1 MSCLRVEGS
10 GTLRLTE
17 VPGCAQKASG
27 QVGEEDDS
35 VYSASVPSQLIPSGA
50 ERLPSEEPFRETEDA
65 GQLPQERKGLSFA
78 SSLLPSSSSAIPP
91 SCASRP
97 PLTAPV
103 HRFAKDADISKLP
116 LSRIHF
122 RPVRASDYT
131 QLRQLHEELFPFKY
145 EHTFYDFVCK
155 GECFSLAAVV
165 LKRDLEGLP
174 RLATPCAQPRLTP
187 ARHPPSS
194 SPRDRA
200 FSQDTCLSGV
210 SERARNTTILSGDK
224 QSDPCA
230 SIAETYPTPEK
241 SASSVAHGKAGQE
254 PLSDELD
261 RWGNACTLARNPHQC
276 LAPGVLN
283 AGARVGR
290 GRGDRGSCAT
300 TQRPPTL
307 PSNSSAQQPSES
319 FIRHG
324 NPSFTSGSCVQDDSG
339 DYVVQE
345 NFGHMNAPKGDGCA
359 DEDAGE
365 SAVIPALLEKG
376 QNDDRCSA
384 EEFLVGIITVSL
396 KSAYFRSHDVDC
408 VRKWYRMRRESL
420 QLAGSACAPGPVAGP
435 RSTRQIPT
443 CCKHALIRD
452 AAEHQVHQPH
462 AEKCGQ
468 KKMPASSGAHVP
480 SVRAT
485 RFYSNVANH
494 HYGDCSASGMCHVGE
509 ECSEKRTKLT
519 SDLVEATRSGVL
531 TMTSAVCHGSEDATD
546 VSHPVSITAEEA
558 CALTFPNLQA
568 DESVS
573 DLAYILTLGVAEEF
587 RQKGL
592 AQELIQRTLAYFAC
606 PCVNK
611 LPTRSVFLH
620 VVEYNHAALHFYE
633 KQKFKAIEFSK
644 DFYHIYGSV
653 HGSFLYAY
661 NLAELEG
668 RCECSI
674 AADAKQPHGISG
686 VKALANGHIQDGV
699 QWGLSGMQNA
709 FRKVGETLG
718 NLWNSSARAGGIEF
732 VDDSSGT
739 SYGAE
744 GKGQGENN
752 RKTSGE

>member
-10 GTLRLTE
+10 GTLGLTE

-27 QVGEEDDS
+27 QVGEQDEPL
-35 VYSASVPSQLIPSGA
+35 YSACVPSQLIPSGA

-65 GQLPQERKGLSFA
+65 GQLPQERKGLFSA

-116 LSRIHF
+116 LSRIRF
-122 RPVRASDYT
+122 RPVRVSDYT

-165 LKRDLEGLP
+165 FKRDLERLP
-174 RLATPCAQPRLTP
+174 RLPTPCAQPRLTL

-194 SPRDRA
+194 SPSDPA
-200 FSQDTCLSGV
+200 FSQDTCLTGV
-210 SERARNTTILSGDK
+210 SDSARNTTTLSGDN
-224 QSDPCA
+224 QSDPSA
-230 SIAETYPTPEK
+230 SYRTPEN
-241 SASSVAHGKAGQE
+241 SASSVAHGNAGQE
-254 PLSDELD
+254 PLSDEVD
-261 RWGNACTLARNPHQC
+261 RGGDACTLSRSPHQC
-276 LAPGVLN
+276 LAPDVLN

-290 GRGDRGSCAT
+290 DRGDRDSRAT

-319 FIRHG
+319 SVLHS
-324 NPSFTSGSCVQDDSG
+324 NPPFTCGASFQDDSG
-339 DYVVQE
+339 RDSVFQE
-345 NFGHMNAPKGDGCA
+345 NVEHMSAPKGDDCA
-359 DEDAGE
+359 DEDAGGP
-365 SAVIPALLEKG
+365 AVIPALLEKG
-376 QNDDRCSA
+376 QNDDRCSP

-408 VRKWYRMRRESL
+408 VRKWYRMRRESM
-420 QLAGSACAPGPVAGP
+420 QFAGSVRAPGPVAGP
-435 RSTRQIPT
+435 RSTKQIPT

-452 AAEHQVHQPH
+452 AVEHQVRQPH
-462 AEKCGQ
+462 VEIFGQ
-468 KKMPASSGAHVP
+468 KKMSVPSRAHVP
-480 SVRAT
+480 SVHAT
-485 RFYSNVANH
+485 SFYSNVANH
-494 HYGDCSASGMCHVGE
+494 HHGDCSGSGLCHVGE
-509 ECSEKRTKLT
+509 ECSEKRTKLA

-531 TMTSAVCHGSEDATD
+531 TMTSGLCHGNEDVTH
-546 VSHPVSITAEEA
+546 VSYAVSNTADEPV
-558 CALTFPNLQA
+558 ALTFPNLQA

-620 VVEYNHAALHFYE
+620 VVEYNHAAVHFYE

-674 AADAKQPHGISG
+674 AAEGKQSHGVSA

-718 NLWNSSARAGGIEF
+718 NLWSSSARTGDVHF

-739 SYGAE
+739 SHGAQ
-744 GKGQGENN
+744 GKGQGENC
-752 RKTSGE
+752 RKT